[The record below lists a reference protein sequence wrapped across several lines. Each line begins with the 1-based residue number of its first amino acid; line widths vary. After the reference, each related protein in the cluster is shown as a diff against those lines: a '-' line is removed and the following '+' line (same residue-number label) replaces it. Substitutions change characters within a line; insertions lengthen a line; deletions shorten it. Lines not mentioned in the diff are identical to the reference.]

1 MTPAARN
8 GTYLQRIRKSA
19 KSDRTNIIL
28 VQPCFPSGV
37 ESAPLKGFSDLK
49 TD

>member
-1 MTPAARN
+1 MTLPPETAHISR
-8 GTYLQRIRKSA
+8 GLESA

-28 VQPCFPSGV
+28 VQPCFPSDV